1 MDGRSY
7 REQTQYDLL
16 GNICRK
22 YGFGLFVQY
31 GYAGRAGC
39 GLSGVGGS
47 SSTSSTLSAHQ
58 TQSLFVPGV
67 LTLYNGHDV
76 RGNMVDA
83 GGARFYSYSVLN
95 QATSIWR
102 DNINN
107 PSIRSRFAYGS
118 DGQRYRRI
126 DDGSTTG
133 GTTTTTYIGS
143 VERRQLP
150 GGSIQWR
157 RSVGGVV
164 LIEHYGDSVSGGITQ
179 ASGTGTVRHQFSD
192 HLGSVQVIG
201 SVSGSSITVLERLDT
216 DAHGEWRTPSP
227 PFGQAGSSHTSRGFT
242 GHEHVN
248 GLDTI
253 HMTWIAGAIPNDR
266 RSAHRARAMDG
277 PSNGRLY
284 WASGGRMVQPDP
296 IITDPLNPQNWN
308 PYSYVMNNP
317 LNLIDPSGY
326 SFLSKYWR
334 TIVAVAISVYTG
346 GASLAALQASNYWAA
361 AGWAAG
367 GGFASGAI
375 QSNSFNGGV
384 HGAFS
389 GLAFFGVSAGFN
401 HLANVNLAAGTKT
414 MSSTGLTAA
423 QFTGQIVAH
432 GMTGGVLASVQG
444 GKFGHGFASAGFTT
458 GASPM
463 IGQAGGPMAQGTAA
477 ALVGGTAST
486 MTGGKFA
493 NGAVTAAM
501 SYALSSAASR
511 GASSGEGEWMFPEGG
526 STDINSYVG
535 EDGTIPIYT
544 NGILGNRGDFRN
556 VLNTEGAPGYFNPSR
571 GPFADLVESFGQKFF
586 GWAGDPLA
594 AGFARGLVGV
604 NHPLTI
610 TAHSQGTLTVTN
622 AVRYYGLSVQGSA
635 FVMKSPAL
643 SHFTASRAIQGRG
656 GTMVWRQ
663 PYGDIA
669 NIYAPSLNPLRWA
682 SGFGDIFCGACRHTA
697 NGLP

>member
-47 SSTSSTLSAHQ
+47 SSTSSTQSAHQ
-58 TQSLFVPGV
+58 TQSLSVPGV

-157 RSVGGVV
+157 RSVAGVV
-164 LIEHYGDSVSGGITQ
+164 LIEHYGDTLSGGITQ
-179 ASGTGTVRHQFSD
+179 ASGSGTTRHQFND

-242 GHEHVN
+242 GHEHLN
-248 GLDTI
+248 GLDTL
-253 HMTWIAGAIPNDR
+253 HM
-266 RSAHRARAMDG
+266 
-277 PSNGRLY
+277 NGRLY

-334 TIVAVAISVYTG
+334 TIVAVVVTVYTG
-346 GASLAALQASNYWAA
+346 GMAASATSGWAA

-367 GGFASGAI
+367 GGFVAGAI
-375 QSNSFNGGV
+375 QTDSLRGGV
-384 HGAFS
+384 YGAFS
-389 GLAFFGVSAGFN
+389 GLVFN
-401 HLANVNLAAGTKT
+401 GIGRAYGNMAQANAAAGARTLG
-414 MSSTGLTAA
+414 STGLTAG
-423 QFTGQIVAH
+423 QFTGMIVAN
-432 GMTGGVLASVQG
+432 GAAGGVMSSLQG

-463 IGQAGGPMAQGTAA
+463 IGQAGGSMAQGTAA
-477 ALVGGTAST
+477 ALVGGTASV

-493 NGAVTAAM
+493 NGAVTSAF
-501 SYALSSAASR
+501 SYALSS
-511 GASSGEGEWMFPEGG
+511 
-526 STDINSYVG
+526 V
-535 EDGTIPIYT
+535 
-544 NGILGNRGDFRN
+544 
-556 VLNTEGAPGYFNPSR
+556 
-571 GPFADLVESFGQKFF
+571 
-586 GWAGDPLA
+586 
-594 AGFARGLVGV
+594 
-604 NHPLTI
+604 
-610 TAHSQGTLTVTN
+610 
-622 AVRYYGLSVQGSA
+622 
-635 FVMKSPAL
+635 
-643 SHFTASRAIQGRG
+643 GRG
-656 GTMVWRQ
+656 GGGDEGGTTTCALGDCPGEQLIAGPLEYLTPTRVYFQAGPGVTYIDGHSWIADWSGASAGASAAQYWADLHVQTGNPMYAVPGMFASLWTPDTALQTAFTLGTAGGGSVGFRFGREITFGRNMRVA
-663 PYGDIA
+663 PFGNRTGHRYGELPHYHRRGIDPATGQTLPGQGI
-669 NIYAPSLNPLRWA
+669 
-682 SGFGDIFCGACRHTA
+682 GRHRPWEVKSTDRSWWERF
-697 NGLP
+697 